1 MHISKLKKYYF
12 IDDFNPIHLKDLDK
26 NITLIWRSKDKN
38 YDIKTLYKLANFCKK
53 NKINF
58 ILSNNIK
65 LALKLKLNGVY
76 ISAYNKEIRQ
86 NCFQYKKDFKLI
98 GSAHNLLEVNIKKIQ
113 KVKEIFISPIFKHKN
128 RTPLGIHRSKLFFSD
143 KSYHKIALGGV
154 NNKNINLLSMTEFSG
169 FAGINFFK
177 KKGPN

>member
-1 MHISKLKKYYF
+1 MKKYYF

-26 NITLIWRSKDKN
+26 NITLIWRSKKN
-38 YDIKTLYKLANFCKK
+38 ENDTEKIYKLARFCKK
-53 NKINF
+53 NKISF
-58 ILSNNIK
+58 IVSNNVR
-65 LALKLKLNGVY
+65 LALKLNLYGAY
-76 ISAYNKEIRQ
+76 ISANNKEFRF
-86 NCFQYKKDFKLI
+86 NSFKLKKNFKLI
-98 GSAHNLLEVNIKKIQ
+98 GSAHNINEVNIKKLQNI
-113 KVKEIFISPIFKHKN
+113 KEIFISPIFKHKN